1 MKIKELVLNILAKL
15 GLKKQVCCTKTS
27 CKKVEEVSV
36 VETKVKTPS
45 TTKSPAKKSVSTR
58 KKP

>member
-15 GLKKQVCCTKTS
+15 GLKKQACCTKTS
-27 CKKVEEVSV
+27 CKKAEEVSV
-36 VETKVKTPS
+36 VETKVKAS
-45 TTKSPAKKSVSTR
+45 STKSPAKKPATAR